1 MEHFVIKEYSKYN
14 LKKKRDQ
21 LLKKGWKMQN
31 KTKTVFQGSKAYYCQ
46 TMIRSKD
53 YAETKI

>member
-1 MEHFVIKEYSKYN
+1 MERFVIKEFSQYN

-21 LLKKGWKMQN
+21 YLKKGWKMQN
-31 KTKTVFQGSKAYYCQ
+31 NIKTVFQGNKAYYCQ

-53 YAETKI
+53 YAEA